1 MADDGGVDVEVE
13 VGGWEHECCGDAI
26 ERGQLVDLDCQRT
39 MGEDGLMHLH
49 AGRHSPAERRVR
61 GRVRGRVRHIQVLR
75 PGQPSQPVLRVPSG
89 RAVRGFDPEDDGH
102 LENPWTGEAVPDGEN
117 FIITVRPSR

>member
-1 MADDGGVDVEVE
+1 MVTDDRGVDVEVE

-49 AGRHSPAERRVR
+49 AGHHSPAERRVR
-61 GRVRGRVRHIQVLR
+61 GRVRGIQVVR
-75 PGQPSQPVLRVPSG
+75 SDESSQPVLHVPSG
-89 RAVRGFDPEDDGH
+89 RALRGFDPEDDGH
-102 LENPWTGEAVPDGEN
+102 LENPWTGEAAPDGEN
-117 FIITVRPSR
+117 FLVTVRPSR